1 MQEDIRDDEIDL
13 LDLLLVIA
21 KRKKLIIYITLGC
34 AIITAIISLL
44 MTPIYKAESRILPPQ
59 SSGGGIASQLISQ
72 MAGGLDLGGLAGKTP
87 ADLYVGILKSRTITD
102 RIIDRFDIMKIEDFK
117 YRDTARKFVV
127 EKMASFEVDK
137 KSGLITIA
145 VQDKDPKR
153 AADIANA
160 YVEELKNLTKGLA
173 ISEAS
178 QRRLFYEEQ
187 LKDVKEALV
196 KAENDMKVFQEKT
209 GALKIEEQAKA
220 VIEGIADLR
229 AKIAAKEVELKVLR
243 TFTTP
248 QNPDYQKV
256 EEELK
261 GLKTELAR
269 LESNEKRG
277 HDPIMPTGR
286 IPGVGVEYLR
296 KMREFKFNETL
307 YELLLKQYELAKLD
321 ESKDA
326 VLIQIVDKA
335 VPPDKRI
342 KPKRTLM
349 VAVATFAGFFMS
361 IFLAFILEFL
371 ENTKKDEENR
381 QKIDQIKNMFKF
393 KKVN

>member
-1 MQEDIRDDEIDL
+1 MVEEKFEDEINL
-13 LDLLLVIA
+13 LDLLIVIA
-21 KRKKLIIYITLGC
+21 KRKKLILYLTLGT
-34 AIITAIISLL
+34 AVLTAIISLIIA
-44 MTPIYKAESRILPPQ
+44 PIYKAETRILPPQ
-59 SSGGGIASQLISQ
+59 SSGGGIASQLIAQ
-72 MAGGLDLGGLAGKTP
+72 MAGGLDLGGIAGKTP
-87 ADLYVGILKSRTITD
+87 ADLYVGMLKSRTITD
-102 RIIDRFDIMKIEDFK
+102 RIIDRFDIMKIEEFK
-117 YRDTARKFVV
+117 YRQDARRFVS
-127 EKMASFEVDK
+127 EKKSDFNIDK

-145 VQDKDPKR
+145 VQDKDPNR
-153 AADIANA
+153 AAEIANA
-160 YVEELKNLTKGLA
+160 YVEELKSLTKGLA

-187 LKDVKEALV
+187 LKDVKEALA
-196 KAENDMKVFQEKT
+196 KAENEMKIFQEKT
-209 GALKIEEQAKA
+209 GALQIDEQAKA
-220 VIEGIADLR
+220 IIGGIADLR

-261 GLKTELAR
+261 GLKAELAR

-307 YELLLKQYELAKLD
+307 YELLLKQYEIAKLD

-326 VLIQIVDKA
+326 VLIQVLDKA
-335 VPPDKRI
+335 VPPDKRF
-342 KPKRTLM
+342 KPKRTFM
-349 VAVATFAGFFMS
+349 VAVATFSAFFLS
-361 IFLAFILEFL
+361 IFLCFIIEFIQ
-371 ENTKKDEENR
+371 NVKKDEGRR
-381 QKIDQIKNMFKF
+381 QKLTYLMDILRFRKY
-393 KKVN
+393 

>member
-1 MQEDIRDDEIDL
+1 MQEDIREDEINL
-13 LDLLLVIA
+13 LDLLIVIA
-21 KRKKLIIYITLGC
+21 KRKKLILYITFGC
-34 AIITAIISLL
+34 AILTAIISLI

-59 SSGGGIASQLISQ
+59 SSGGGIASQLIAQ
-72 MAGGLDLGGLAGKTP
+72 MAGGLDMGGIGGKTS
-87 ADLYVGILKSRTITD
+87 ADLYVGMLKSRTITD
-102 RIIDRFDIMKIEDFK
+102 KIIDRFDIMNEGNFK
-117 YRDTARKFVV
+117 DRDSARSYVQTKL
-127 EKMASFEVDK
+127 EAQIDK

-160 YVEELKNLTKGLA
+160 YIEELKNFTKGLA

-187 LKDVKEALV
+187 LKDVKEALI

-209 GALKIEEQAKA
+209 GALQIDEQARA
-220 VIEGIADLR
+220 VISGIADLR

-261 GLKTELAR
+261 GLKAELAR

-307 YELLLKQYELAKLD
+307 YELLLKQYEIAKLD

-326 VLIQIVDKA
+326 VLIQVVDKA
-335 VPPDKRI
+335 VPPDKKF
-342 KPKRTLM
+342 KPKRALM
-349 VAVATFAGFFMS
+349 VIVATFAGLFLS
-361 IFLAFILEFL
+361 IFLAFILEFI
-371 ENTKKDEENR
+371 ENAKKDEENR
-381 QKIDQIKNMFKF
+381 EKINQIRRMLGFGRS
-393 KKVN
+393 

>member
-1 MQEDIRDDEIDL
+1 MQEDFREEEIDL
-13 LDLLLVIA
+13 LDLLVVIA
-21 KRKKLIIYITLGC
+21 KRKKVVLYITLFS
-34 AIITAIISLL
+34 AVFTIIISLI
-44 MTPIYKAESRILPPQ
+44 MTPIYRAECKIMPPQ
-59 SSGGGIASQLISQ
+59 AGGGGIASQLISQ
-72 MAGGLDLGGLAGKTP
+72 MAGGLDIGSLAGKTP
-87 ADLYVGILKSRTITD
+87 ADLYVGMLQSRTITD
-102 RIIDRFDIMKIEDFK
+102 KIIDRFDIMKLEDIK
-117 YRDTARKFVV
+117 YRVDARKFVN
-127 EKMASFEVDK
+127 EKMTEFQVDK

-145 VQDKDPKR
+145 VMDKDPKR

-173 ISEAS
+173 ITEAS

-187 LKDVKEALV
+187 LKDVKEALI
-196 KAENDMKVFQEKT
+196 KAENDMKQFQEKT
-209 GALKIEEQAKA
+209 GALQIDEQAKA
-220 VIEGIADLR
+220 IISGIADLK

-248 QNPDYQKV
+248 QNPDFQKV

-261 GLKTELAR
+261 ALKTELAR

-286 IPGVGVEYLR
+286 IPSVGLDYVRKLR
-296 KMREFKFNETL
+296 ELKFNETL

-335 VPPDKRI
+335 VPPDKRF

-349 VAVATFAGFFMS
+349 VMVATVSGFFLS
-361 IFLAFILEFL
+361 IFLCFLLEFI
-371 ENTKKDEENR
+371 ENTKKDEESREKLNY
-381 QKIDQIKNMFKF
+381 IKAMLGF
-393 KKVN
+393 KK